1 MEIPSSL
8 DDVLEMALR
17 NNATSVSLEYD
28 SSGDLE
34 VTYFFGHTGLGVA
47 VSNSA
52 DKRRIIS
59 ELGKRARLGTKESVT
74 IRVAHGGGVR
84 VVRVSRREHFGQWAF
99 DLRFGN

>member
-34 VTYFFGHTGLGVA
+34 VTYFAGHTGLGVA
-47 VSNSA
+47 VSNMA
-52 DKRRIIS
+52 DQRRIIS
-59 ELGKRARLGTKESVT
+59 QLVARAKLKTSESGTLRVT
-74 IRVAHGGGVR
+74 HGGGVK
-84 VVRVSRREHFGQWAF
+84 VVRVSQREHFGKWAF
-99 DLRFGN
+99 DLRFGA